1 MSFYIRANLK
11 DETIVHSRLTK
22 EGQDTHIEI
31 SFKDFLRLLD
41 DFVLNSE
48 QLSNEQFERLLD
60 FAGEIQSLSVIRTAD
75 AMCSGCDSKNCI
87 SCQNFKAITGQ
98 E

>member
-1 MSFYIRANLK
+1 MSFYIQANLEDK
-11 DETIVHSRLTK
+11 TTVHSRLTEK
-22 EGQDTHIEI
+22 GQDTHIKI
-31 SFKDFLRLLD
+31 SFEDFLLLLD
-41 DFVLNSE
+41 DFVLNSN

-75 AMCSGCDSKNCI
+75 DICSGCDSKDCI
-87 SCQNFKAITGQ
+87 SCQNFKTITGQ